1 MSRKIKEVEGQKSL
15 DKFLKAVIKHT
26 PSQQKSNRLA
36 EKTKK
41 RTPPSAEKEPLMK
54 KLNLEEK
61 DTGGSSDSEVAH
73 QQGKEDI
80 KMEVDKEKDQKNN
93 EYKEEEEEDEL
104 PWKTILCMKRAM
116 QELITPLEEKINLL
130 LDTKEKQE
138 VQEEEISK
146 LKVRQSELYRRCLKA
161 ETENNKLKERIEK
174 LESTM
179 LESNL
184 IMHGLREDEWELEED
199 RRECIYH
206 AIASTINA
214 DDRHARIDIARS
226 IPIRS
231 TKCLGKYK
239 SGKNRPI
246 SIAGQF

>member
-1 MSRKIKEVEGQKSL
+1 
-15 DKFLKAVIKHT
+15 
-26 PSQQKSNRLA
+26 
-36 EKTKK
+36 
-41 RTPPSAEKEPLMK
+41 
-54 KLNLEEK
+54 
-61 DTGGSSDSEVAH
+61 
-73 QQGKEDI
+73 
-80 KMEVDKEKDQKNN
+80 
-93 EYKEEEEEDEL
+93 
-104 PWKTILCMKRAM
+104 MKRAM

-138 VQEEEISK
+138 VQEEEIGK
-146 LKVRQSELYRRCLKA
+146 LKVRQSKLYRRCLKA

-199 RRECIYH
+199 RREHIYH
-206 AIASTINA
+206 AIASTIDA
-214 DDRHARIDIARS
+214 EDRWARIDIARS

-239 SGKNRPI
+239 SGKN
-246 SIAGQF
+246 